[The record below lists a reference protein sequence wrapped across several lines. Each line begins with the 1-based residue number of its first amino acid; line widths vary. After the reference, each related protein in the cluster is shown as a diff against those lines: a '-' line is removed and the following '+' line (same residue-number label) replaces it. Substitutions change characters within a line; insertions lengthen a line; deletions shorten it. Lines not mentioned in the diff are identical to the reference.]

1 MSKSLVG
8 GRGAFLNCMVTRM
21 FDPTSF
27 WLTTNLNF
35 TNFLQILKAIVL
47 TSSNSRVLFLSLFLV
62 LFIDFRNMCFY
73 VCMCVCICISVVT
86 CMKVYLKEFPS
97 KYKYFLLKNVCQN
110 IWLHPTQTVFSP
122 IPQWYP
128 RWVSSTLMNFVELII
143 LKIHFEGVVQRWKL
157 KIEQGR
163 RRRRLLRVKELCW
176 WNKWK
181 FWGDLPHFQT
191 PQILGVPPCEC

>member
-1 MSKSLVG
+1 
-8 GRGAFLNCMVTRM
+8 
-21 FDPTSF
+21 
-27 WLTTNLNF
+27 
-35 TNFLQILKAIVL
+35 
-47 TSSNSRVLFLSLFLV
+47 
-62 LFIDFRNMCFY
+62 MCFY

-97 KYKYFLLKNVCQN
+97 KYKYFLLKNVCQI

-128 RWVSSTLMNFVELII
+128 WWVSSTLMNFVELII

-181 FWGDLPHFQT
+181 FWGTYHIFRPPKYWGYHPVNVNWGDLH
-191 PQILGVPPCEC
+191 IWGDLKYLGGPPSQLQAMKFVLFLYFCTESMEEVL